1 MENFNFIV
9 KVGAGKKTLLDKE
22 YTKLIND
29 VMTNIDEEKEA
40 RWETYDL
47 IIREL
52 FETDNGK
59 YFEEIKYRL
68 TDGED
73 PNYVILDVISR
84 YDESELNYLVWSL
97 KPRLDEYIEEDF
109 YKRFFA

>member
-1 MENFNFIV
+1 MENFDFIV
-9 KVGAGKKTLLDKE
+9 KVGSGKKTLLDKE
-22 YTKLIND
+22 YTRLIN
-29 VMTNIDEEKEA
+29 NIIATSDEEKEV

-52 FETDNGK
+52 FSVDNGR

-73 PNYVILDVISR
+73 PNYVILDIISR
-84 YDESELNYLVWSL
+84 YKEFELNYLVWSL
-97 KPRLDEYIEEDF
+97 KRRIDEYVEDDF
-109 YKRFFA
+109 YKRFFE